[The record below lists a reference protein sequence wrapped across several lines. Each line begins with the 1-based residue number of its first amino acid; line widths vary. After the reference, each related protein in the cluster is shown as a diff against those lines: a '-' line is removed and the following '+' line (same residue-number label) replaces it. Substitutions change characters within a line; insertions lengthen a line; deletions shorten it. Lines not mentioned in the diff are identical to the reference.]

1 MPKKPLICSIC
12 KKPIP
17 TTWYGYSEGNNAQPI
32 NDGRCCNVCDA
43 TVVIPQ
49 RLEDLILS
57 RTRKKEVN
65 NA

>member
-1 MPKKPLICSIC
+1 MTKKPLICSIC
-12 KKPIP
+12 KKPIEKIGNW
-17 TTWYGYSEGNNAQPI
+17 TEGNNAQPI
-32 NDGRCCNVCDA
+32 NDGRCCDVCDA